1 MGKQPKGKKTTKTSK
16 KTDKVKRNPLFESRP
31 RNFRVGGDIRPKR
44 DLTRFVRW
52 PKYIILQRQKRIL
65 MQRLKVPPV
74 INQFTKTIDKNQ
86 ATTLLKLLRNY
97 QPETKPKK
105 KERLLAEAQTKV
117 ADKDKKKPVVLKYG
131 LNHVTHLV
139 EQKKARL
146 VVIAHD
152 VDPIETVLWLPQL
165 CRKQE
170 IPYCFIKGKARLGKL
185 VNKKTATVVALTEV
199 RKENQA
205 ELEGLAKSF
214 LSNYNNN
221 VDHRKTWGGGL
232 LGLKATHQKD
242 AKEKAIESEQIKKSG
257 L

>member
-1 MGKQPKGKKTTKTSK
+1 
-16 KTDKVKRNPLFESRP
+16 
-31 RNFRVGGDIRPKR
+31 
-44 DLTRFVRW
+44 
-52 PKYIILQRQKRIL
+52 

-97 QPETKPKK
+97 QPETKQKK
-105 KERLLAEAQTKV
+105 KERLLAEAQVKV

-131 LNHVTHLV
+131 LNHVTHLI
-139 EQKKARL
+139 EEKKARL

-170 IPYCFIKGKARLGKL
+170 IPFCFIKGKARLGKL

-199 RKENQA
+199 RREHQA
-205 ELEGLAKSF
+205 DLEGLAKSF
-214 LSNYNNN
+214 VSNYNNN
-221 VDHRKTWGGGL
+221 VDLRKTWGGGV
-232 LGLKATHQKD
+232 LGLKANHQKE
-242 AKEKAIESEQIKKSG
+242 AREKAIESEQIKKSG

>member
-1 MGKQPKGKKTTKTSK
+1 
-16 KTDKVKRNPLFESRP
+16 
-31 RNFRVGGDIRPKR
+31 
-44 DLTRFVRW
+44 
-52 PKYIILQRQKRIL
+52 

-86 ATTLLKLLRNY
+86 ATTLLKLFRNY
-97 QPETKPKK
+97 QPETKQKK
-105 KERLLAEAQTKV
+105 VERLRTEAESKV
-117 ADKDKKKPVVLKYG
+117 DSKAADKKKPQVIKFG

-139 EQKKARL
+139 EEKKARL

-152 VDPIETVLWLPQL
+152 VDPIETVLWLPAL

-185 VNKKTATVVALTEV
+185 VNKKTATCVALTDI
-199 RKENQA
+199 RKEHQGDFDSLVKA
-205 ELEGLAKSF
+205 F
-214 LSNYNNN
+214 YSNYNNN
-221 VDHRKTWGGGL
+221 VDLRKTWGGGL

-242 AKEKAIESEQIKKSG
+242 AREKAIETEAIKKSG

>member
-1 MGKQPKGKKTTKTSK
+1 
-16 KTDKVKRNPLFESRP
+16 
-31 RNFRVGGDIRPKR
+31 
-44 DLTRFVRW
+44 
-52 PKYIILQRQKRIL
+52 

-97 QPETKPKK
+97 QPETKQKK
-105 KERLLAEAQTKV
+105 KERLLAEAQSKGQE
-117 ADKDKKKPVVLKYG
+117 KKKPVVLKYG

-139 EQKKARL
+139 EEKKARL

-170 IPYCFIKGKARLGKL
+170 IPFCFIKGKARLGKL
-185 VNKKTATVVALTEV
+185 VNKKTATCVALTEV
-199 RKENQA
+199 RKEHQPD
-205 ELEGLAKSF
+205 LEGLTKSF
-214 LSNYNNN
+214 FSNYNNN
-221 VDHRKTWGGGL
+221 VDLRKTWGGGS
-232 LGLKATHQKD
+232 LGLKAQHQKE